1 MTTVS
6 APALAGP
13 NSATLP
19 RKRRIAF
26 WVATVFVAGNSAV
39 AGALD
44 ILRIQPF
51 FGILLHL
58 GYPAY
63 FSAILGTW
71 KVLGAVALLAPRYP
85 RLKEWAY
92 AGLFFDF
99 TAAAASHAAVGE
111 VAQLVGPISSIA
123 FLVASWALRPSSRR
137 IEASQG

>member
-1 MTTVS
+1 MTTAN
-6 APALAGP
+6 APALAGG
-13 NSATLP
+13 NSPAFP
-19 RKRRIAF
+19 RKRMIAY
-26 WVATVFVAGNSAV
+26 WVVTVFVAGNSAV

-63 FSAILGTW
+63 FSTILGVW
-71 KVLGAVALLAPRYP
+71 KVLGAVAILAPRYP

-99 TAAAASHAAVGE
+99 TAATASHAAIGE
-111 VAQLVGPISSIA
+111 VAQLVGPISSIV
-123 FLVASWALRPSSRR
+123 FLAASYALRPSSRR
-137 IEASQG
+137 VETSRD